1 MSRSLEDELDLISLR
16 RYRDSLQATRTMLKE
31 MRILAEEAQSELLEL
46 VAEFCGAEWPE
57 HRPQDADKSPAA
69 LGGILRDK
77 FRILNNLDA
86 QDLIARLEAA
96 NHQIGELQTDR
107 EALRHQAEVAE
118 ARLRKLDSRNRSLEQ
133 SLEKLHHPI
142 PGPMQVAPEIRDSPS
157 AGAVDELDFQ
167 TWFTKWAGEDRNFKR
182 NVSVVQALGNS
193 GELLVKDLEKS
204 MAADRGQSR
213 STITRAVA
221 DCLSLGLITRLTKPT
236 PDDRPAQAVT
246 LTPMGEWVFQQ
257 LTGEG
262 TRVSTATEPSPA
274 PIADNRTAITLRVAD
289 QFERLGFQVDRR
301 PAQMQMDGERSFAP
315 DLIARKAGETFDLVV
330 VIGGGDQASLT
341 HKWENALQ
349 AGDRICVV
357 ADNLSNLRRIQGDL
371 IQWAESSGQ
380 KIYLLSAHLDDL
392 VKKSPGET
400 PWFSARRYRFY

>member
-96 NHQIGELQTDR
+96 NHQIGELQADR

-157 AGAVDELDFQ
+157 AGAVDELDYE
-167 TWFTKWAGEDRNFKR
+167 TWFTEWAGADRNFKR
-182 NVSVVQALGNS
+182 NVSVVLALGNS
-193 GELLVKDLEKS
+193 GEVLVKDLEKS

-257 LTGEG
+257 LTGEE
-262 TRVSTATEPSPA
+262 TRVSNATEPSPA
-274 PIADNRTAITLRVAD
+274 PIV
-289 QFERLGFQVDRR
+289 
-301 PAQMQMDGERSFAP
+301 
-315 DLIARKAGETFDLVV
+315 
-330 VIGGGDQASLT
+330 
-341 HKWENALQ
+341 
-349 AGDRICVV
+349 
-357 ADNLSNLRRIQGDL
+357 
-371 IQWAESSGQ
+371 
-380 KIYLLSAHLDDL
+380 
-392 VKKSPGET
+392 
-400 PWFSARRYRFY
+400 